1 MVELKTFAV
10 HKIYLSLYSKY
21 WASSSTGFLIRCPT
35 QLCHQRKTL
44 LRNKEPRVPSALR
57 ALRAMR
63 SDGRDV
69 SHRVLSLPINGKSPM
84 FLSLNRLRRNSR
96 SQAFGECWA
105 FISVCRSVQPHLW
118 ILSGGLFLSVVREDF
133 STVFF
138 KLFSRFEHH
147 LPCSSVVHIA
157 QVPPARRSRFCNRI
171 SIELQLQCLFFNVF
185 LSTDVLNLPKFNIFT
200 LSLIQGLTI
209 VWIFCWTD
217 VNRGLRNCRWE
228 SDAYQVV
235 YCILVLVY
243 RVLGCLFT
251 WLPVSEIWWLSRDCL
266 IDRNTDWLSC
276 SSCLL

>member
-1 MVELKTFAV
+1 MTRSLQQRLKGIPYAAVAANTSTCLALVIKIKTNEKTCVKAAMMPKRTNILSTKYSATMDPKKSADEMVELKTFAV

-105 FISVCRSVQPHLW
+105 FISVCRSVQPHL
-118 ILSGGLFLSVVREDF
+118 
-133 STVFF
+133 
-138 KLFSRFEHH
+138 
-147 LPCSSVVHIA
+147 
-157 QVPPARRSRFCNRI
+157 
-171 SIELQLQCLFFNVF
+171 
-185 LSTDVLNLPKFNIFT
+185 
-200 LSLIQGLTI
+200 
-209 VWIFCWTD
+209 
-217 VNRGLRNCRWE
+217 
-228 SDAYQVV
+228 
-235 YCILVLVY
+235 
-243 RVLGCLFT
+243 
-251 WLPVSEIWWLSRDCL
+251 
-266 IDRNTDWLSC
+266 
-276 SSCLL
+276 